1 MSGTFLYN
9 VAPHSPFIW
18 LLTRIARY
26 RGRVRF
32 WDKTQRNCNERL
44 KLPEP
49 LVLPRA
55 KSGYRKDKRHYR
67 DLLND
72 EECQRIA
79 KLFAREIE
87 LFGYEF

>member
-1 MSGTFLYN
+1 M
-9 VAPHSPFIW
+9 
-18 LLTRIARY
+18 
-26 RGRVRF
+26 RF
-32 WDKTQRNCNERL
+32 CNKTQRNCNERL

-55 KSGYRKDKRHYR
+55 KIGYRKDTRHYR

-72 EECQRIA
+72 EERQRIA
-79 KLFAREIE
+79 TLFAREIE